1 MSQAKLL
8 IILTDQD
15 GLYTSDPKN
24 NKSSKLVEEIALS
37 DKNLNKYAGP
47 SNSVLGRGGM
57 ITKVS
62 AARKAAKSNT
72 QTIIANGTNK
82 DILIKILNKE
92 DNIGTKIFNKGS
104 AVKSKKQWIAN
115 SLKVKGSVVID
126 MGAKKVIKKSGKSLL
141 PIGVKSISGNFK
153 KGDMVT
159 ICDSNNKEI
168 AKGLTNYSS
177 KELLKIIGKSTMSI
191 KKEFDLFGGDVVI
204 HADNMILS

>member
-1 MSQAKLL
+1 M
-8 IILTDQD
+8 IIPRHIHRSKHIEKICIKN
-15 GLYTSDPKN
+15 GLNYQ
-24 NKSSKLVEEIALS
+24 V
-37 DKNLNKYAGP
+37 
-47 SNSVLGRGGM
+47 
-57 ITKVS
+57 
-62 AARKAAKSNT
+62 
-72 QTIIANGTNK
+72 
-82 DILIKILNKE
+82 LNKE

>member
-1 MSQAKLL
+1 
-8 IILTDQD
+8 
-15 GLYTSDPKN
+15 
-24 NKSSKLVEEIALS
+24 
-37 DKNLNKYAGP
+37 
-47 SNSVLGRGGM
+47 
-57 ITKVS
+57 
-62 AARKAAKSNT
+62 
-72 QTIIANGTNK
+72 
-82 DILIKILNKE
+82 
-92 DNIGTKIFNKGS
+92 
-104 AVKSKKQWIAN
+104 
-115 SLKVKGSVVID
+115 

-141 PIGVKSISGNFK
+141 PIGIKSISGNFK